1 MKTCPRCS
9 TSVQDQVSFC
19 PSCGNAFA
27 SVPSVSGLPVPGAMP
42 PSYAAHPAYHGPEE
56 NSGKAVASLVF
67 GLLFFIPFA
76 FVAAIVLG
84 HMAHSEIKKSAGRL
98 KGQGIATAGLV
109 LGYGT
114 VLFIPFL
121 LIIAAIAIPNLL
133 RARMAANEASA
144 IGILRTYNTALAAYA
159 DKCPNEGY
167 PALTSGLGPGNG
179 DCDGANLISGELAG
193 RRLIKNGY
201 VFFYGAYSRG
211 NRQSRLNTYTIAA
224 DPVAPNTTG
233 VRHFFTDQSGV
244 IRYGDGVSATVNS
257 PPIE

>member
-1 MKTCPRCS
+1 MKPCPRCS

-27 SVPSVSGLPVPGAMP
+27 SVPGTGGLPVAGAMP
-42 PSYAAHPAYHGPEE
+42 PGYPAYAAYNGPEE

-114 VLFIPFL
+114 VLFIPFI

-144 IGILRTYNTALAAYA
+144 IGILRTYNTALATYA
-159 DKCPNEGY
+159 DRCPANGY
-167 PALTSGLGPGNG
+167 PALTRVLGPGSG
-179 DCDGANLISGELAG
+179 DCDGANLVNAELAG
-193 RRLIKNGY
+193 RQLVRNGY
-201 VFFYGAYSRG
+201 IFFYGAYSRG
-211 NRQSRLNTYTIAA
+211 NRQARPNVYTIAA

-244 IRYGDGVSATVNS
+244 IRYADGGSATVNS